1 MLKAGAAFLSGP
13 QLHTSGVRLRYYAQL
28 RLLAS
33 RSAANCSYLREYKA
47 LGTAGGL
54 YHFRDAILRAPV
66 PDHIFICNID
76 ICSTFPFEK
85 MLDVHTKHRGVGT
98 IMGVP
103 VSLSRAQRAPRRWRA
118 ALGFYKPAHSCNDC
132 LRN

>member
-1 MLKAGAAFLSGP
+1 MRCAPQSSEQLRVCQTTVRLLLQSGAALRVTIEL
-13 QLHTSGVRLRYYAQL
+13 LHRCSV
-28 RLLAS
+28 
-33 RSAANCSYLREYKA
+33 ANPSYLREYKA

-85 MLDVHTKHRGVGT
+85 LLDVHTKHRGVGT

-103 VSLSRAQRAPRRWRA
+103 VSLLRA
-118 ALGFYKPAHSCNDC
+118 A
-132 LRN
+132 